1 MACYNKPL
9 NRLGQRKLTALVFRS
24 FFLGMELDF
33 LQFAKPLIRAPTAP
47 FHEHF
52 ALGIARSF
60 AAERPLIQILYDRC
74 GNSLLLYDGGGQ
86 QEEDEFLILTAHL
99 DHPGLVWRASQ
110 GPSRALFEILGGV
123 ELEQALATGVRIF
136 DLNRPAT
143 QRGTPGTIVRTVEE
157 KGSRYPLVEVTAVP
171 DSLQGPGTFA
181 MWDLPAFRVRGRRL
195 SGRAIDDLAGAA
207 VALCVLDSLVRHQA
221 PVRVGVLLTR
231 AEEVGFVG
239 MLAALEAKFLP
250 RRARYIN
257 IECSSVA
264 AGAVLGAGPILRVGD
279 RLWVFDPDI
288 SGGLAALADEL
299 ASQQPSFRYQRKLMD
314 SGACEATPL
323 MQADYRTGAVALP
336 LGNYHNS
343 GPGTQLAP
351 EYIDLDDA
359 NRLVRLLVHVAQRG
373 IGTGLAHSTATLDSM
388 LAGRLAQYRDRLHP
402 M

>member
-1 MACYNKPL
+1 
-9 NRLGQRKLTALVFRS
+9 
-24 FFLGMELDF
+24 MELDF
-33 LQFAKPLIRAPTAP
+33 LQLAKPLIRTPTAP

-52 ALGIARSF
+52 AFGFARAF
-60 AAERPLIQILYDRC
+60 AAERPIQVLHDHC

-86 QEEDEFLILTAHL
+86 QDDEFLILTAHL

-123 ELEQALATGVRIF
+123 ELEQALATGVRLF

-143 QRGTPGTIVRTVEE
+143 QRGIPGTIVRTVDEE
-157 KGSRYPLVEVTAVP
+157 GARYPLVEVAAAP
-171 DSLQGPGTFA
+171 DIPQGPGTFA

-195 SGRAIDDLAGAA
+195 SGRALDDLAGAA
-207 VALCVLDSLVRHQA
+207 VALCVLDSLVRQQA
-221 PVRVGVLLTR
+221 AVRVGVLLTR

-239 MLAALEAKFLP
+239 MLAALEAGFLP
-250 RRARYIN
+250 RRALYIN

-264 AGAVLGAGPILRVGD
+264 AGAVLGAGPIVRVGD

-299 ASQQPSFRYQRKLMD
+299 TSQQPSFRYQRKLMD
-314 SGACEATPL
+314 GGACEATPL

-343 GPGTQLAP
+343 GPGAQLAP
-351 EYIDLDDA
+351 EYIHLDDA
-359 NRLVRLLVHVAQRG
+359 NGLVRLLVHVAQRS
-373 IGTGLAHSTATLDSM
+373 IGTGLAHSAAALDSM
-388 LAGRLAQYRDRLHP
+388 LAGRLAQYRDHLLP
-402 M
+402 L

>member
-1 MACYNKPL
+1 
-9 NRLGQRKLTALVFRS
+9 
-24 FFLGMELDF
+24 MEFDF
-33 LQFAKPLIRAPTAP
+33 LQLAKPLIRAPTAP

-52 ALGIARSF
+52 AFGIARSF
-60 AAERPLIQILYDRC
+60 AAERPLIQMLYDRC
-74 GNSLLLYDGGGQ
+74 GNCLLLYDGGSQ
-86 QEEDEFLILTAHL
+86 QEDEFLVLTAHL
-99 DHPGLVWRASQ
+99 DHPGLVWRTSL
-110 GPSRALFEILGGV
+110 GPGRAMFEILGGV

-143 QRGTPGTIVRTVEE
+143 QRGIPGTIVRTVEE
-157 KGSRYPLVEVTAVP
+157 EGAHYPLVEVAAAP

-221 PVRVGVLLTR
+221 SVRVGVLLTR

-239 MLAALEAKFLP
+239 MLAALEANLLP
-250 RRARYIN
+250 RHALYIN

-299 ASQQPSFRYQRKLMD
+299 TSQQPSFRYQRKLMD

-351 EYIDLDDA
+351 EYIHLDDA
-359 NRLVRLLVHVAQRG
+359 NGLVRLLVYVAQRG
-373 IGTGLAHSTATLDSM
+373 IGTGLAHSAVALDSM
-388 LAGRLAQYRDRLHP
+388 LAGRLAQYRDRLLP

>member
-1 MACYNKPL
+1 
-9 NRLGQRKLTALVFRS
+9 
-24 FFLGMELDF
+24 MELDF
-33 LQFAKPLIRAPTAP
+33 LQLAKPLIRTPTAP

-52 ALGIARSF
+52 ALGIARAF
-60 AAERPLIQILYDRC
+60 AAERPIQMHHDRC

-86 QEEDEFLILTAHL
+86 QDDDEFIVLTAHL
-99 DHPGLVWRASQ
+99 DHPGLVWRSSQ
-110 GPSRALFEILGGV
+110 GPDRALFEILGGV
-123 ELEQALATGVRIF
+123 ELEQALATGVRLF

-143 QRGTPGTIVRTVEE
+143 QRGIPGTIVRTVEE
-157 KGSRYPLVEVTAVP
+157 EGARYPLVEVATARDIP
-171 DSLQGPGTFA
+171 QGPGTFA

-207 VALCVLDSLVRHQA
+207 VALCVLDALVRQQA
-221 PVRVGVLLTR
+221 AVRLGVLLTR

-239 MLAALEAKFLP
+239 MLAALDAGFLP
-250 RRARYIN
+250 RQALYIN

-264 AGAVLGAGPILRVGD
+264 AGAVLGAGPIVRVGD

-323 MQADYRTGAVALP
+323 MQAGYRTGAVALP

-343 GPGTQLAP
+343 GPGEQLAP
-351 EYIDLDDA
+351 EHIHLDDA
-359 NRLVRLLVHVAQRG
+359 NGLVHLLVHVAQRG
-373 IGTGLAHSTATLDSM
+373 IGAGLAHSAAALDSM
-388 LAGRLAQYRDRLHP
+388 LAGRLAQYRDHLLP
-402 M
+402 L

>member
-1 MACYNKPL
+1 
-9 NRLGQRKLTALVFRS
+9 
-24 FFLGMELDF
+24 MEFDF
-33 LQFAKPLIRAPTAP
+33 LRFAKPLIRTPTAP

-52 ALGIARSF
+52 ALDIARSF
-60 AAERPLIQILYDRC
+60 AAERPLIQVRHDRC
-74 GNSLLLYDGGGQ
+74 GNSLLIYDGGGH
-86 QEEDEFLILTAHL
+86 QEEDEFIVLTAHL
-99 DHPGLVWRASQ
+99 DHPGLVWRTSQ

-143 QRGTPGTIVRTVEE
+143 QRGIPGTIVRTVDEE
-157 KGSRYPLVEVTAVP
+157 GTRYPLVEVAAAS
-171 DSLQGPGTFA
+171 DSPQGPGTFA
-181 MWDLPAFRVRGRRL
+181 MWDLPAFRVRDRRL

-221 PVRVGVLLTR
+221 SVRLGVLLTR

-239 MLAALEAKFLP
+239 MLAALDAGFLP
-250 RRARYIN
+250 RRALYIN

-288 SGGLAALADEL
+288 SSGLAALAGEL
-299 ASQQPSFRYQRKLMD
+299 ATQRPSFRYQRKLMD

-343 GPGTQLAP
+343 GPDAQLAP
-351 EYIDLDDA
+351 EYIHLDDA
-359 NRLVRLLVHVAQRG
+359 NGLVRLLVHVAQRG
-373 IGTGLAHSTATLDSM
+373 IGTGLAHSAAALDSM
-388 LAGRLAQYRDRLHP
+388 LADRLAQYRDRLLP
-402 M
+402 A

>member
-1 MACYNKPL
+1 M
-9 NRLGQRKLTALVFRS
+9 TASVFWG
-24 FFLGMELDF
+24 FFFRVMEFDF
-33 LQFAKPLIRAPTAP
+33 LQLAKPLIRTPTAP

-60 AAERPLIQILYDRC
+60 AAKRPLIQVLHDRC
-74 GNSLLLYDGGGQ
+74 GNSLLLYDGGA
-86 QEEDEFLILTAHL
+86 QEEDDEFIVLTAHL
-99 DHPGLVWRASQ
+99 DHPGLVWRSSQ

-123 ELEQALATGVRIF
+123 ELEQALTTGVRIF

-143 QRGTPGTIVRTVEE
+143 QRGIPGTIVRTIEE
-157 KGSRYPLVEVTAVP
+157 EGTRYPLLEVATARDIP
-171 DSLQGPGTFA
+171 QGPGTFA
-181 MWDLPAFRVRGRRL
+181 MWDLPAFRVQGRRL

-221 PVRVGVLLTR
+221 SVRLGVLLTR

-239 MLAALEAKFLP
+239 MLAALDAGFLP
-250 RRARYIN
+250 RRALYIN

-279 RLWVFDPDI
+279 RLWVFDPNI

-343 GPGTQLAP
+343 GPGAQLAP
-351 EYIDLDDA
+351 EYIHLDDA
-359 NRLVRLLVHVAQRG
+359 NGLVRLLIHVAQRG
-373 IGTGLAHSTATLDSM
+373 IGTGLAHSAAALDSM
-388 LAGRLAQYRDRLHP
+388 LAGRLAQYRERLLP
-402 M
+402 L

>member
-1 MACYNKPL
+1 
-9 NRLGQRKLTALVFRS
+9 
-24 FFLGMELDF
+24 MELDF
-33 LQFAKPLIRAPTAP
+33 LQFAKPLLRAPTAP

-52 ALGIARSF
+52 AFAIVRTF
-60 AAERPLIQILYDRC
+60 AAQWPLVQVLHDRC
-74 GNSLLLYDGGGQ
+74 GNSLLIYDGGGR
-86 QEEDEFLILTAHL
+86 QEEDEFIVLTAHL
-99 DHPGLVWRASQ
+99 DHPGLVWKTSQ
-110 GPSRALFEILGGV
+110 GSGRALFEIVGGV
-123 ELEQALATGVRIF
+123 ELEKALATGVRLF

-143 QRGTPGTIVRTVEE
+143 QRGIPGTIVRTVEATE
-157 KGSRYPLVEVTAVP
+157 ARYPLVEVATAR
-171 DSLQGPGTFA
+171 DSLQGPGAFA

-195 SGRAIDDLAGAA
+195 SGRALDDLAGAA
-207 VALCVLDSLVRHQA
+207 VALCVLDSLVRQQA
-221 PVRVGVLLTR
+221 PVRLGVLLTR

-343 GPGTQLAP
+343 GPGAQLAP
-351 EYIDLDDA
+351 EYIHLDDA

-373 IGTGLAHSTATLDSM
+373 IGTGLAHSAAALDSM
-388 LAGRLAQYRDRLHP
+388 LAGRLAHYRERLLP
-402 M
+402 L

>member
-1 MACYNKPL
+1 M
-9 NRLGQRKLTALVFRS
+9 TASVFWG
-24 FFLGMELDF
+24 FFFRVMEFDF
-33 LQFAKPLIRAPTAP
+33 LQFAKPLIRTPTAP

-60 AAERPLIQILYDRC
+60 AAERPLIQVLHDRC
-74 GNSLLLYDGGGQ
+74 GNSLLLYDGGDQ
-86 QEEDEFLILTAHL
+86 QEDDEFIVLTAHL
-99 DHPGLVWRASQ
+99 DHPGLVWRSSQ
-110 GPSRALFEILGGV
+110 EPNHALFEILGGV

-143 QRGTPGTIVRTVEE
+143 QRGIPGTIVRTVEE
-157 KGSRYPLVEVTAVP
+157 EARYPLVEVATAR
-171 DSLQGPGTFA
+171 DSPQGLGTFA
-181 MWDLPAFRVRGRRL
+181 MWDLPAFRVQGRRL

-207 VALCVLDSLVRHQA
+207 VALCVLDSLARQQASVRL
-221 PVRVGVLLTR
+221 GVLLTR

-239 MLAALEAKFLP
+239 MLAALDAGFLP
-250 RRARYIN
+250 RRALYIN

-343 GPGTQLAP
+343 GPGAQLAP
-351 EYIDLDDA
+351 EYIHLDDA
-359 NRLVRLLVHVAQRG
+359 NGLVRLLVHVAQRG
-373 IGTGLAHSTATLDSM
+373 IGTGLAHSAAALDSM
-388 LAGRLAQYRDRLHP
+388 LASRLAQYRDRLLP
-402 M
+402 L

>member
-1 MACYNKPL
+1 M
-9 NRLGQRKLTALVFRS
+9 TASAFCGFFFRV
-24 FFLGMELDF
+24 MEFDF
-33 LQFAKPLIRAPTAP
+33 LQFAKPLIRTPTAP

-52 ALGIARSF
+52 ALDIAHSF
-60 AAERPLIQILYDRC
+60 AAERPLIQVHHDRC
-74 GNSLLLYDGGGQ
+74 GNSLLLYDGGAQ
-86 QEEDEFLILTAHL
+86 EEEDEFIVLTAHL
-99 DHPGLVWRASQ
+99 DHPGLVWRSSQ

-143 QRGTPGTIVRTVEE
+143 QRGIPGTIVRTIEGE
-157 KGSRYPLVEVTAVP
+157 GTRYPLLEVATARDIP
-171 DSLQGPGTFA
+171 QGPGTFA
-181 MWDLPAFRVRGRRL
+181 MWDLSAFRVQGRRL

-221 PVRVGVLLTR
+221 SVRLGVLLTR

-239 MLAALEAKFLP
+239 MLAALDAGFLP
-250 RRARYIN
+250 RRALYIN

-288 SGGLAALADEL
+288 SGGMAALADEL
-299 ASQQPSFRYQRKLMD
+299 ASQQSSFRYQRKLMD

-343 GPGTQLAP
+343 GPGAQLAP
-351 EYIDLDDA
+351 EYIHLDDA
-359 NRLVRLLVHVAQRG
+359 NGLVRLLVHVAQRG
-373 IGTGLAHSTATLDSM
+373 IGTGLAHSAAALDSM
-388 LAGRLAQYRDRLHP
+388 LASRLAQYRDRLLP
-402 M
+402 A

>member
-1 MACYNKPL
+1 
-9 NRLGQRKLTALVFRS
+9 
-24 FFLGMELDF
+24 MEFDF
-33 LQFAKPLIRAPTAP
+33 LHIAKPLISAPTAP

-52 ALGIARSF
+52 ASGIARAF
-60 AAERPLIQILYDRC
+60 AAARPPIQVLHDRG

-86 QEEDEFLILTAHL
+86 QDEDEFIVLTAHL

-110 GPSRALFEILGGV
+110 ESGRALFEILGGV
-123 ELEQALATGVRIF
+123 ELEKALATGVRLF

-143 QRGTPGTIVRTVEE
+143 QRGIPGTIVRTMEAA
-157 KGSRYPLVEVTAVP
+157 GTRYPLVEVATAR
-171 DSLQGPGTFA
+171 DSPQGPGTFA

-207 VALCVLDSLVRHQA
+207 VALCVLDSLVRQQA
-221 PVRVGVLLTR
+221 SVRLGVLLTR

-239 MLAALEAKFLP
+239 MLAALEAGFLP
-250 RRARYIN
+250 RRALYIN

-288 SGGLAALADEL
+288 SGGMAALADEL
-299 ASQQPSFRYQRKLMD
+299 ASQQPTFRYQRKLMD

-343 GPGTQLAP
+343 GPGAQLAP
-351 EYIDLDDA
+351 EYIHLDDA
-359 NRLVRLLVHVAQRG
+359 NGLVRLLVHVAQRS
-373 IGTGLAHSTATLDSM
+373 IGTGLAHSAAALDSM
-388 LAGRLAQYRDRLHP
+388 LASRLAHYRDHLLP
-402 M
+402 L

>member
-1 MACYNKPL
+1 
-9 NRLGQRKLTALVFRS
+9 
-24 FFLGMELDF
+24 MELDF
-33 LQFAKPLIRAPTAP
+33 LHIAKPLIRAPTAP

-52 ALGIARSF
+52 AFGIARAF
-60 AAERPLIQILYDRC
+60 AAARPLIQVFHDRC

-86 QEEDEFLILTAHL
+86 QEEDEFIVLTAHL
-99 DHPGLVWRASQ
+99 DHPGLVWRTSQ
-110 GPSRALFEILGGV
+110 GSGRALFEILGGV
-123 ELEQALATGVRIF
+123 ELEKALATGVRLF

-143 QRGTPGTIVRTVEE
+143 QRGIPGTIVRTVEE
-157 KGSRYPLVEVTAVP
+157 KGTRYPLVEVATAH

-195 SGRAIDDLAGAA
+195 HGRAIDDLAGAA
-207 VALCVLDSLVRHQA
+207 VALCVLDSLVRQQA
-221 PVRVGVLLTR
+221 SVRLGVLLTR

-239 MLAALEAKFLP
+239 MLAALEAGFLP
-250 RRARYIN
+250 RRALYIN

-288 SGGLAALADEL
+288 SGGMAALADEL

-336 LGNYHNS
+336 LGNYHNA
-343 GPGTQLAP
+343 GPGAQLAP

-359 NRLVRLLVHVAQRG
+359 NGLVRLLVHVAQRG
-373 IGTGLAHSTATLDSM
+373 IGTGLAHSAVALDSM
-388 LAGRLAQYRDRLHP
+388 LASRLAHYRDRLLP
-402 M
+402 L